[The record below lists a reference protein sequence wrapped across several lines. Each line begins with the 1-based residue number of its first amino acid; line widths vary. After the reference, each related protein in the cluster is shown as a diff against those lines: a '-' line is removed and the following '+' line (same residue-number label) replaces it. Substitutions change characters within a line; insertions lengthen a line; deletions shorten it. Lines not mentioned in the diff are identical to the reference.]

1 MGTEGG
7 ALHVLAME
15 EKDKRERL
23 WAPLL
28 ELDAPTPAVR
38 GCYQQVGE
46 TPLCKRSCRS
56 HADTA

>member
-1 MGTEGG
+1 VLVGTEGG

-46 TPLCKRSCRS
+46 TPLCKRMVS
-56 HADTA
+56 